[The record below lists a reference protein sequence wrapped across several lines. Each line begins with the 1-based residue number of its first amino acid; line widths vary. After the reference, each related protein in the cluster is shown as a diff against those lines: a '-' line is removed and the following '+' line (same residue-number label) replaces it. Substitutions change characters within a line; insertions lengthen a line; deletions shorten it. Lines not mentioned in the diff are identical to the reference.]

1 MNNKIS
7 ILTGSFLAC
16 LMLLSCENESRLNEI
31 KKDLGSVKSIGV
43 TNEEV
48 RDKVSLSAPS
58 LNKPTPPPTEDY
70 SYDGYYGDGGYYGD
84 DYNYNYDIPEYE
96 YYPGD

>member
-43 TNEEV
+43 TNDEV
-48 RDKVSLSAPS
+48 RDKVVLNEPS
-58 LNKPTPPPTEDY
+58 LNKPAPPPMVDY
-70 SYDGYYGDGGYYGD
+70 GYEGYYGDGGYYGD
-84 DYNYNYDIPEYE
+84 DYYYNYDSPEYE